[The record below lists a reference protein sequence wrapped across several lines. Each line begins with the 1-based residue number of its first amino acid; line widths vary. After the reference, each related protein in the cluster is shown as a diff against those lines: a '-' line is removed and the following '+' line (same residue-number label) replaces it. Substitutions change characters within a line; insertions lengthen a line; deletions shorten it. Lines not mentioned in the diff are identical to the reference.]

1 MSRLKLTAAF
11 VLFALS
17 APLQAQ
23 VFERPE
29 PKVGFA
35 YPDEYC
41 TNRGVRVDVHGFAC
55 LRVDGGSFLAKCEI
69 SLNNPVWRATGESC
83 EPDPNSESHSVLP
96 N

>member
-1 MSRLKLTAAF
+1 MSRLKLTTAV
-11 VLFALS
+11 VLVALS

-29 PKVGFA
+29 PKAGFA

-41 TNRGVRVDVHGFAC
+41 TNRGVRVDVQGSAC
-55 LRVDGGSFLAKCEI
+55 LAVDGKSFVAKCLI

-83 EPDPNSESHSVLP
+83 EPDPISQSHAVLP